1 MKIKEGV
8 RYGKKAWEVQQKS
21 QQIEKEKSNSNPCQ
35 NQGLSSETKSD
46 TAEVQPS
53 VSVVGNPIHTSMTE
67 QPEAKNTSKSSTDG
81 KKMYIRATIYII
93 SLFFILIVVLFQPG
107 LLSTYESILE
117 KLFSLAI
124 LCMKS

>member
-1 MKIKEGV
+1 MAKKHGKSN
-8 RYGKKAWEVQQKS
+8 KKANKS
-21 QQIEKEKSNSNPCQ
+21 KKKKSNSNPCQ

-93 SLFFILIVVLFQPG
+93 SLFFFDRCFI
-107 LLSTYESILE
+107 STRTTFDL
-117 KLFSLAI
+117 
-124 LCMKS
+124 

>member
-1 MKIKEGV
+1 MAKKHGKSN
-8 RYGKKAWEVQQKS
+8 KKANKS
-21 QQIEKEKSNSNPCQ
+21 KKKKSNSKPCQ

-46 TAEVQPS
+46 TAEVRPS

>member
-1 MKIKEGV
+1 MAKKHGKSN
-8 RYGKKAWEVQQKS
+8 KKANKS
-21 QQIEKEKSNSNPCQ
+21 KKKKSNSNPCQ

-67 QPEAKNTSKSSTDG
+67 QPEAKNMSKSSTDG

-93 SLFFILIVVLFQPG
+93 SLFFILIVVLFLPG

>member
-1 MKIKEGV
+1 MAKKHGKSN
-8 RYGKKAWEVQQKS
+8 KKANKS
-21 QQIEKEKSNSNPCQ
+21 KKKKGNSKPCQ

-46 TAEVQPS
+46 T
-53 VSVVGNPIHTSMTE
+53 
-67 QPEAKNTSKSSTDG
+67 
-81 KKMYIRATIYII
+81 ATIYII

>member
-1 MKIKEGV
+1 MAKKHGKSN
-8 RYGKKAWEVQQKS
+8 KKANKS
-21 QQIEKEKSNSNPCQ
+21 KKKKSNSNPCQ

-81 KKMYIRATIYII
+81 KKMYIRATILYHLSIFYFDRCFI
-93 SLFFILIVVLFQPG
+93 STRTTFDL
-107 LLSTYESILE
+107 
-117 KLFSLAI
+117 
-124 LCMKS
+124 